1 MLRFV
6 IFLSLGAGL
15 AACGEDPCV
24 PSDSIQT
31 VGGYGARSPDTCEY
45 IGLRDS
51 EDPNIEDGINNIK
64 VLR

>member
-6 IFLSLGAGL
+6 IFLSFGAGL
-15 AACGEDPCV
+15 IACGEDPCV
-24 PSDSIQT
+24 PSDNIAT
-31 VGGYGARSPDTCEY
+31 VNGYGARSADTCEY

-51 EDPNIEDGINNIK
+51 EDPNVGDGIDDIR